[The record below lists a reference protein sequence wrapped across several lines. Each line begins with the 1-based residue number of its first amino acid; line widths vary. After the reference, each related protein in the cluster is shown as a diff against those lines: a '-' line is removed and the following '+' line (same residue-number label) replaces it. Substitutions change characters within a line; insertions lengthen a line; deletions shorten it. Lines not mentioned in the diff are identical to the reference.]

1 MLYIPRTQHERAL
14 LALAVVID
22 ETYPPQM
29 ASATTYALLRQ
40 HYTDLPVEIINPMFM
55 VDVALDEIVFARVT
69 LHQALRTVNARVGNR
84 VGLTPDGR
92 LIIRQATL
100 DDAIRAVPI
109 HNRLKAQE

>member
-14 LALAVVID
+14 LALAVLID

-55 VDVALDEIVFARVT
+55 IDVALDEQVFHHVT
-69 LHQALRTVNARVGNR
+69 LHQALRMVCARVGNL
-84 VGLTPDGR
+84 VDLTPDGR
-92 LIIRQATL
+92 LIIRPATL
-100 DDAIRAVPI
+100 DDAVRTATAN
-109 HNRLKAQE
+109 NRLKFD